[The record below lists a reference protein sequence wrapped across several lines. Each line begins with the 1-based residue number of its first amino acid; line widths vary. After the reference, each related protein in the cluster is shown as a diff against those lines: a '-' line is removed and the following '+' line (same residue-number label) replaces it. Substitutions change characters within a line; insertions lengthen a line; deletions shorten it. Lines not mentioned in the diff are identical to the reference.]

1 MFGSFELV
9 LLIMFICLCLNI
21 GLMGLSIAE
30 QPFGGDAGLEGE
42 RTNLHV
48 PFGG

>member
-1 MFGSFELV
+1 MFGSLELV

-30 QPFGGDAGLEGE
+30 QPFGGDAGLQGE